1 MQDNSEIARLLKKK
15 RIEAGLTQAE
25 VAEMLGYTSSQFIS
39 NWERGLAKPPA
50 FMLKSLAK
58 IYKMDAKVL
67 LDMLLESVTKNIER
81 EFHRSHATVAARRRS

>member
-15 RIEAGLTQAE
+15 RIEAGLTQSE
-25 VAEMLGYTSSQFIS
+25 VADMLGYTSSQFIS

-81 EFHRSHATVAARRRS
+81 EFHRSQATNSAKRR